1 MRVMQVLMVL
11 LAIATVVA
19 LVVSARMWRLCWP
32 AARVTTGSRPH
43 WHR

>member
-19 LVVSARMWRLCWP
+19 LVMSARM
-32 AARVTTGSRPH
+32 
-43 WHR
+43 